1 MRHVVYPVLVML
13 AAAAVHGVAAAA
25 PAASTEELTL
35 VVGESRTLPADDV
48 KSYSEPTPGIA
59 EVRVTPNGKQFVVI
73 GKKPGSTTLLLIKKD
88 DSEVTYR
95 ITVYPRDVKI
105 VEDEVN
111 QLLNGTAGVR
121 MRRVGSRLFIEGGV
135 STEPELAR
143 IQHIAGLYEG
153 QVESLVVIGGAAADR
168 KTNVRVDVYFV
179 QYEKNALMRAGI
191 SWPGSFGGSA
201 IRSTFAFDFLANT
214 TTQAIASIVNQ
225 PLPGLDLASNSGYAK
240 VLKHATVIAANGS
253 EATFSNG
260 GAQNYQVTTGLTAG
274 IERITFGTE
283 IKVLPRFDPSSRE
296 MEVRV
301 NVDVSDLTPPLGGT
315 LLPGQSTSQL
325 TTLVSL
331 KLGESLVLSGI
342 KTESQRK
349 SSSGLPFLSEI
360 PIIGGLFGTHGDEA
374 SEVEGAIFV
383 VPGVV
388 ESVPQQATELIQR
401 ALREYEEFDGDM
413 DEVRPADMAPGYS
426 ALQIP
431 VRR

>member
-1 MRHVVYPVLVML
+1 MSRFVRQLLLASMIVLGLRGL
-13 AAAAVHGVAAAA
+13 AAAG
-25 PAASTEELTL
+25 PNASTEDLSL

-59 EVRVTPNGKQFVVI
+59 EVRVTPNGRQFVVV

-88 DSEVTYR
+88 ESELTYR

-111 QLLNGTAGVR
+111 QLLNNTAGVR

-135 STEPELAR
+135 SSDPELQR
-143 IQHIAGLYEG
+143 IQHIASLYEG
-153 QVESLVVIGGAAADR
+153 QVESLVTVGGASADR

-179 QYEKNALMRAGI
+179 QYEKAALLRAGI
-191 SWPGSFGGSA
+191 NWPATIGGPV
-201 IRSTFAFDFLANT
+201 ITSTFAYDFLAGT
-214 TTQAIASIVNQ
+214 ATQATASIVDQ
-225 PLPGLDLASNSGYAK
+225 PLPGLDLASNKGYAK
-240 VLKHATVIAANGS
+240 LLKHATVIAANGS
-253 EATFSNG
+253 EATFQNG
-260 GAQNYQVTTGLTAG
+260 GQQNYPVNSGFSAS
-274 IERITFGTE
+274 IERIKFGTE
-283 IKVLPRFDPSSRE
+283 IKVLPRFEPSTRE
-296 MEVRV
+296 IEVRV
-301 NVDVSDLTPPLGGT
+301 NVDVADLTPPVGGT
-315 LLPGQSTSQL
+315 DLPGQTTSQL

-342 KTESQRK
+342 KTAAQRK
-349 SSSGLPFLSEI
+349 SSSGLPWLSEI
-360 PIIGGLFGTHGDEA
+360 PILGALFGTHGDES

-413 DEVRPADMAPGYS
+413 DEVEPAEMVPRYS
-426 ALQIP
+426 
-431 VRR
+431 RREVPR